1 MESLKKQLDN
11 KITAEDVRKLTS
23 DKISKE
29 DLDSIIPS
37 EEITQEKMKYLVRDE
52 MDSMWSKINELFK
65 QFENKIIRLRAEVD
79 IHSIQRQ
86 LERKA
91 NEDQVRNDFSNHEFK
106 IGTLDR
112 NIIRMAGDFDT
123 FQMALH
129 KMHQVVLELQEANR
143 DVLLG
148 KRPNNCLSCG
158 KGGDAIQTVI
168 GKDGRAYKAA
178 EQAKNRL
185 YNDDSNLIPSSHLNQ
200 FDAPNPILP
209 SANAAHNISQNLD
222 LQGHLQSQNI
232 ASADFYKMKPSQS
245 FYDSGNNYD
254 NQNLPSVHSKKYSTT
269 SQGIKNTV
277 TANASNA
284 GNNSFNVGKRKLP
297 FGF

>member
-1 MESLKKQLDN
+1 MDN

-29 DLDSIIPS
+29 DLDNIIPS

-52 MDSMWSKINELFK
+52 VDSMWGKINELFK

-129 KMHQVVLELQEANR
+129 KMHQVLLELQDANR

-158 KGGDAIQTVI
+158 KGGDAVQTVI

-178 EQAKNRL
+178 
-185 YNDDSNLIPSSHLNQ
+185 D
-200 FDAPNPILP
+200 
-209 SANAAHNISQNLD
+209 
-222 LQGHLQSQNI
+222 
-232 ASADFYKMKPSQS
+232 
-245 FYDSGNNYD
+245 
-254 NQNLPSVHSKKYSTT
+254 
-269 SQGIKNTV
+269 
-277 TANASNA
+277 
-284 GNNSFNVGKRKLP
+284 
-297 FGF
+297 